1 MKNGLWIIALT
12 ILIASCKEMTED
24 EKASTLLSE
33 IESLYEKGEFSTTLD
48 SIEALRSKFP
58 RAVQSRKRAL
68 VLWQNASLKMAQID
82 IAHTDSALQ
91 STMNQ
96 MESEDN
102 IYKRNMLGVKCDSLR
117 ARYEAMCG
125 VVRMIHLRQK
135 DQ

>member
-24 EKASTLLSE
+24 DKASTLLSQ

-82 IAHTDSALQ
+82 IAHTDSA
-91 STMNQ
+91 
-96 MESEDN
+96 
-102 IYKRNMLGVKCDSLR
+102 
-117 ARYEAMCG
+117 
-125 VVRMIHLRQK
+125 
-135 DQ
+135 